1 MTIAALKWCLT
12 IAGITLCKAQA
23 GNFSLTDVLP
33 TKASESDSSL
43 AAKNTTVSTL
53 NASNENI
60 STAASPTIPQ
70 PTNLSTSGLEDLASV
85 GEREEDRT
93 GNGQGIVQDPT
104 DTHSP
109 NLSHQSETSHLPQ
122 DGNAAAEETN
132 KDSNDLNEI
141 FTGEDELLNLKEATE
156 SPALENSVQEVDVTT
171 LLLDHTK
178 SQDNLLGGMEI
189 DSFSEDPDS
198 TGSNRKNASHGLES
212 WKIIIISAA
221 VFLVLEVIVLVI
233 YCRVCRNRKKRTVII
248 SKNCEQDSEAAETI
262 HAESNE
268 NTLSGEDGTLN
279 LVSIKDALEFPETN
293 DADDRIDC
301 LLSTNSL
308 HPQPEETSAEI

>member
-70 PTNLSTSGLEDLASV
+70 PTNLSTS
-85 GEREEDRT
+85 
-93 GNGQGIVQDPT
+93 GIVQDPT